1 MALQLKRSVD
11 LSSSRTKKILR
22 CDKYFDEILKDE
34 KTKNLTAA
42 VCVRLMTAVCEE
54 RNKALQSDE
63 KQLARFSIGDTLFRR
78 DARQDI
84 SLFMS
89 ALKRKLGG
97 KFPKDE
103 DFSALHLYMATQK
116 NYFKRMKPI
125 KDVTCADSER
135 AGKTSYTQP
144 GIYNGLP

>member
-1 MALQLKRSVD
+1 MTLQLKRRVD
-11 LSSSRTKKILR
+11 LSSSRTQKLLR

-34 KTKNLTAA
+34 TMKEFTPA
-42 VCVRLMTAVCEE
+42 VCLRLMTAVCEV
-54 RNKALQSDE
+54 RNKALQETE
-63 KQLARFSIGDTLFRR
+63 KQFARYSIGDTLFRR

-89 ALKRKLGG
+89 ALKRRIGEKSL
-97 KFPKDE
+97 KDK
-103 DFSALHLYMATQK
+103 DFTALHLYMTTQR

-125 KDVTCADSER
+125 KDVTCGDPER
-135 AGKTSYTQP
+135 PGKTSYNQP